1 MNDEQSRNMV
11 TVRMALID
19 NYTQLAN
26 LEKMISE
33 VRKRA
38 DIENI
43 TDVYIKCE
51 ASRGYYDDID
61 VEVFIEGRRKETD
74 EEHKLSIF
82 IMRLADEARQREQ
95 RVDYER
101 LKKKFE
107 GG

>member
-74 EEHKLSIF
+74 EEYR
-82 IMRLADEARQREQ
+82 MRLADEARQREQ